1 MDLRVER
8 SCRGRV
14 AQRRDRLGMACL
26 AGERDPEVERGVR
39 LIGLR
44 AEYRAKRALG
54 LGKLLPLQMRPPT
67 SEARVDRRRRR
78 RCGGTVTATSAV
90 PQ

>member
-1 MDLRVER
+1 MDLRVEG

-14 AQRRDRLGMACL
+14 AKGRDRLGMASL
-26 AGERDPEVERGVR
+26 TGECDPEVERGVR
-39 LIGLR
+39 LVGLR

-67 SEARVDRRRRR
+67 REARVDGRGRRG
-78 RCGGTVTATSAV
+78 CGETATAISAA
-90 PQ
+90 P